1 MSEKWDFLGFSGA
14 KIAKIDENLA
24 PKFCKFEKTVEKLE
38 KTWGKACKAMLH
50 AVCACSCCSKP
61 GVECWRLPLSWGW
74 IWVQGTIQEKQPC
87 TCRPKQWE
95 LVNTSLFGFS
105 IMAERPFWRKNG
117 PCDLGPQNSLQFSDA
132 HSSANF

>member
-50 AVCACSCCSKP
+50 AVCAVAAQS
-61 GVECWRLPLSWGW
+61 
-74 IWVQGTIQEKQPC
+74 QGGMLEATPVLGMDMGA
-87 TCRPKQWE
+87 RD
-95 LVNTSLFGFS
+95 NS
-105 IMAERPFWRKNG
+105 RKAA
-117 PCDLGPQNSLQFSDA
+117 LHL
-132 HSSANF
+132 